1 MANLSSIARPYALAA
16 FECARDT
23 KQLSEWKAFLED
35 AAMISRDATVAMLL
49 KNPEFSSTKIFDLYQ
64 GVLSSQLNPA
74 RKNFLMLLAQNKRFD
89 ALPEIFE
96 AYNTYYAALE
106 KSSNVRLVTA
116 ITAEKTFKD
125 KLSSAISKRLQR
137 DVALNCEVDPAII
150 GGAIIHIGDR
160 VIDGSVRGKLNRL
173 LETLTG

>member
-23 KQLSEWKAFLED
+23 KQLSEWKAFLES
-35 AAMISRDATVAMLL
+35 AALITRNDSVAMLL
-49 KNPEFSSTKIFDLYQ
+49 DNPEISSNKLFGLYQ
-64 GVLSSQLNPA
+64 DVLSSQLNPA
-74 RKNFLMLLAQNKRFD
+74 RKNFLQLLAQNNRF
-89 ALPEIFE
+89 AVLSEICE
-96 AYNTYYAALE
+96 AYNTLYATLE

-116 ITAEKTFKD
+116 IEAEQAFKD
-125 KLSSAISKRLQR
+125 KLSNAIAKRLQR
-137 DVALNCEVDPAII
+137 DVALHCEVDPSII
-150 GGAIIHIGDR
+150 GGAVIHIGDR